1 MSNETPNYRRGEIW
15 WVKLDPT
22 VGVEA
27 AKTRASLG
35 ARSLAEETSA
45 GSHRCLIL
53 QNDLGNK
60 ASKITTVVPFLSK
73 KDYAFVVNV
82 LPTDDNGLDKERGL
96 HFNQI
101 RSVDRSRIISM
112 IGKLEESYW
121 ESIKEAIDIQFGFY

>member
-27 AKTRASLG
+27 AKTRA
-35 ARSLAEETSA
+35 
-45 GSHRCLIL
+45 CLIL
-53 QNDLGNK
+53 QNNLGNK

-112 IGKLEESYW
+112 IGTLEEYYW
-121 ESIKEAIDIQFGFY
+121 ESIKAAIDIQFGFY